1 MTDGASRR
9 GTEIFANAL
18 SPEALR
24 ALVEGFVTLDGTDYG
39 VVERSVEEKI
49 AQVTAQLLSG
59 EASIVF
65 DPETKT
71 ANIVATQELRGRGAP

>member
-1 MTDGASRR
+1 MADGASRR

-24 ALVEGFVTLDGTDYG
+24 ALVEEFVTRDGTDYG
-39 VVERSVEEKI
+39 DVERSVEEKI
-49 AQVTAQLLSG
+49 AQVTAQLVSG

-65 DPETKT
+65 DPETET
-71 ANIVATQELRGRGAP
+71 VNIVVTRELRGREAP